1 MEIDMT
7 LPVHGGAL
15 AACVLAILAGP
26 APAQQTWTE
35 QTTAAA
41 MGYCLA
47 RHPYIPRD
55 PANPYTTEGFEILS
69 SPGVLGAV
77 RRNYVFQRGPVSV
90 TDPDKGQG
98 QDCKQACMQF
108 GLNYGANLGR
118 PLNYRD
124 PAGNTVAD
132 GIGDMASLGYRDFD
146 WYNNQSVIAGM
157 WGRPLNYHES
167 DVAQADFCCCQ
178 LDPAS
183 QPQPT
188 RACVQ
193 FEQPLIVGTR
203 FGPAQGH
210 NPGDVIFTE
219 NGITVTLE
227 KFQQVNGGT
236 GFNEAYVDGVLVPGG
251 ATQSLRTNNIAV
263 RFDFSGL
270 AYQAQ
275 GASFRYLDF
284 GGSEHLSANGDP
296 ALADDIPAMNGATT
310 GGATVTVTSGPS
322 GISSTPGAVTLTG
335 PIKVFDVG
343 GQEFWIDE
351 VCAEP

>member
-1 MEIDMT
+1 MT
-7 LPVHGGAL
+7 PRIRSGAFAACAL
-15 AACVLAILAGP
+15 ATLAGP
-26 APAQQTWTE
+26 ATAQQTWTE

-55 PANPYTTEGFEILS
+55 PADPYTAEGFEILA

-77 RRNYVFQRGPVSV
+77 RRNYVFQRGPTSV
-90 TDPDKGQG
+90 QDPDKGKDQN
-98 QDCKQACMQF
+98 CKAACLQF
-108 GLNYGANLGR
+108 GLNYGTNGGR
-118 PLNYRD
+118 PLYYRD

-132 GIGDMASLGYRDFD
+132 GIGDIASLGYRDFD
-146 WYNNQSVIAGM
+146 FYTNRKVIAGM

-167 DVAQADFCCCQ
+167 DVAQADLCCCQ
-178 LDPAS
+178 LDTSA
-183 QPQPT
+183 PQPAA

-193 FEQPLIVGTR
+193 FEQPLIVGTH
-203 FGPAQGH
+203 FGPAQGQ

-219 NGITVTLE
+219 NGITVTLVN
-227 KFQQVNGGT
+227 FAQVSGGT
-236 GFNEAYVDGVLVPGG
+236 GFNDAYVDATLVPGG
-251 ATQSLRTNNIAV
+251 ATQSLRTNNIAL

-270 AYQAQ
+270 PYRAQ

-296 ALADDIPAMNGATT
+296 AMAADIPAMNATTT
-310 GGATVTVTSGPS
+310 GGATVTVTPGPS
-322 GISSTPGAVTLTG
+322 GTSSTPGTVTLTG
-335 PIKVFDVG
+335 PIKVLDVG
-343 GQEFWIDE
+343 GQEFWIDA

>member
-1 MEIDMT
+1 MT
-7 LPVHGGAL
+7 FRFPGGAL
-15 AACVLAILAGP
+15 AACVLSILCGLPGP
-26 APAQQTWTE
+26 AMAQQTWTE

-55 PANPYTTEGFEILS
+55 PANPYTAEGFEILA

-77 RRNYVFQRGPVSV
+77 RRNYVFGRGPVGIS
-90 TDPDKGQG
+90 DPDKGQD
-98 QDCKQACMQF
+98 QTCKQACMQF

-118 PLNYRD
+118 PLYYRD

-132 GIGDMASLGYRDFD
+132 GIGDIASLGYRDFD
-146 WYNNQSVIAGM
+146 WYNNQNVIAGM

-167 DVAQADFCCCQ
+167 DVAQADLCCCQ
-178 LDPAS
+178 LDFAN

-188 RACVQ
+188 RACVE
-193 FEQPLIVGTR
+193 FEQPLIIGTR

-227 KFQQVNGGT
+227 KFLQVNGGT

-263 RFDFSGL
+263 RFDFTGL
-270 AYQAQ
+270 GYQAN
-275 GASFRYLDF
+275 GASFYYLDF
-284 GGSEHLSANGDP
+284 GGSEHLAANDDVP
-296 ALADDIPAMNGATT
+296 LADGIDAMSGMMT
-310 GGATVTVTSGPS
+310 GGTTVSVSPGPS
-322 GISSTPGAVTLTG
+322 GTSSTPGMAALKG
-335 PIKVFDVG
+335 PIKSLSVG
-343 GQEFWIDE
+343 GQEFWIDR